1 MPDTLDGARPKDEE
15 ELELEKLVFGDNAG
29 FEANLRKIENLYESS
44 DDEQE
49 ALDSLSEGEESE
61 EEEGDEDMFF
71 LDEGG
76 DADNIHEVEV
86 KDDDGMDV
94 DEDEDEAVWH
104 DSDDEKHTISVIS
117 DRLKKLRQLYEET
130 ALLAPAYVARLRSQF
145 EKIFPRPSWAD
156 EVPEKENDD
165 SDAEVLGDEDEE
177 SEPDLGKN
185 IKGLTQLLSSNSK
198 YVKLKSALL
207 SPTKILI
214 LRLKDANITR
224 RGQGPILAMSFHP
237 LHPLLL
243 TGGMD
248 KTLRIFSIDG
258 RSNKLVSSV
267 FFKDVPIRSCQFS
280 PDPNS
285 SLVYSS
291 GRRRYMSRWD
301 TTTEAVDKVLRM
313 YGQEESQRS
322 FEYFKMSPKGNYVA
336 LLGSNG
342 YVNLL
347 NSKTTQLFRAY
358 KVDGYV
364 ADFEF
369 TKDEKLLIVANFA
382 GDVWE
387 FNLQSPDIDVVRRW
401 TDTSA
406 VAVTKIALGGPTDR
420 WLAIGTKSGVIN
432 LFDRTMF
439 ATLSQGQNPKPF
451 KSVGNLVT
459 QVFEAKFSP
468 DGQILCVASKQKK
481 DALKLVHLPLGTVF
495 ANWPT
500 SNTPLG
506 RVTCVQFSPNSQM
519 LAIANDTG
527 KITLWRLDHY

>member
-1 MPDTLDGARPKDEE
+1 MAKDEE
-15 ELELEKLVFGDNAG
+15 ELELERLVFGDNAG

-49 ALDSLSEGEESE
+49 ALDEESERSDSEGEEGE
-61 EEEGDEDMFF
+61 DDMFF
-71 LDEGG
+71 IDDAG
-76 DADNIHEVEV
+76 DSNNFHEFETPEES
-86 KDDDGMDV
+86 GMDV
-94 DEDEDEAVWH
+94 DEEEEAVWH
-104 DSDDEKHTISVIS
+104 DSDDEKHTVSVIT
-117 DRLKKLRQLYEET
+117 DRLKKLRQLHMET
-130 ALLAPAYVARLRSQF
+130 ALLASAYVARLRAQF
-145 EKIFPRPSWAD
+145 EKIYPRPSWAD
-156 EVPEKENDD
+156 EVIPKEAEN
-165 SDAEVLGDEDEE
+165 SDGEAMADEDDEE
-177 SEPDLGKN
+177 NGADVGKN
-185 IKGLTQLLSSNSK
+185 IKGLAQLLKLNSN
-198 YVKLKSALL
+198 YVKLKTVLL
-207 SPTKILI
+207 SPTRILI
-214 LRLKDANITR
+214 LRLKDANITK

-248 KTLRIFSIDG
+248 KTLRIFNIDG
-258 RSNKLVSSV
+258 RTNKLVSSV

-280 PDPNS
+280 PDPKS
-285 SLVYSS
+285 TLVYAS

-301 TTTEAVDKVLRM
+301 TSTESVDKVLRM
-313 YGQEESQRS
+313 YGQEESQKS
-322 FEYFKMSPKGNYVA
+322 FEYFKVSPKGTYVA

-347 NSKTTQLFRAY
+347 NSRTTQLFRSY

-369 TKDEKLLIVANFA
+369 TKDEKHLIVANYA
-382 GDVWE
+382 GDIWE
-387 FNLQSPDIDVVRRW
+387 FALGASDIEIVRRW
-401 TDTSA
+401 SDSSA

-420 WLAIGTKSGVIN
+420 WLAIGTKSGMVN

-439 ATLSQGQNPKPF
+439 GMLSKGQNPKPIR
-451 KSVGNLVT
+451 SVGNLVT

-481 DALKLVHLPLGTVF
+481 DALKLVHIPLGTVF

-506 RVTCVQFSPNSQM
+506 RVTCVQFSPNNQM

>member
-1 MPDTLDGARPKDEE
+1 MSDTLDGAKPKDQE

-49 ALDSLSEGEESE
+49 AVDSPSEGEDE
-61 EEEGDEDMFF
+61 EEEEEDMFF
-71 LDEGG
+71 LDDGG
-76 DADNIHEVEV
+76 DASNVHEIEI

-94 DEDEDEAVWH
+94 DEDEAAWH
-104 DSDDEKHTISVIS
+104 DSDDEKHTVSVVS

-130 ALLAPAYVARLRSQF
+130 ALLAPAYVARLRAHF

-156 EVPEKENDD
+156 ETVQKEEGSDVEEVD
-165 SDAEVLGDEDEE
+165 SEEDGAV
-177 SEPDLGKN
+177 DLGKN
-185 IKGLTQLLSSNSK
+185 IKGLTQLLSLNLK
-198 YVKLKSALL
+198 YVKLKTALL
-207 SPTKILI
+207 LPTKILI
-214 LRLKDANITR
+214 SRLKDANITR

-248 KTLRIFSIDG
+248 KTLRIFNIDG
-258 RSNKLVSSV
+258 RTNKLVSTV

-285 SLVYSS
+285 SLVYSA

-301 TTTEAVDKVLRM
+301 TTTEAVDKVLRV

-322 FEYFKMSPKGNYVA
+322 FEYFKMSPKGTFVA

-347 NSKTTQLFRAY
+347 NSKTTQLHKAY

-369 TKDEKLLIVANFA
+369 TKDEKHLIVANFA

-387 FNLQSPDIDVVRRW
+387 FNLQAPDIELVRRW
-401 TDTSA
+401 SDSSA

-420 WLAIGTKSGVIN
+420 WLAIGTKSGVVN
-432 LFDRTMF
+432 LFDRTTF
-439 ATLSQGQNPKPF
+439 TNGQNPKPF
-451 KSVGNLVT
+451 RSVGNLVT

-481 DALKLVHLPLGTVF
+481 DALKLIHMPLGTVF

-500 SNTPLG
+500 AATPLG
-506 RVTCVQFSPNSQM
+506 RVTCVQFTPNSQM

-527 KITLWRLDHY
+527 KVTLWRLDHY